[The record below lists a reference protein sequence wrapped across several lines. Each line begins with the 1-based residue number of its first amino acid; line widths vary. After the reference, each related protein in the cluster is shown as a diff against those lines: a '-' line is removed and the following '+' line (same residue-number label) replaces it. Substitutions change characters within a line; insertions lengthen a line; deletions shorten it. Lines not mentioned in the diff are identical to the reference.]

1 MNQQELSAASSIGLL
16 YMIRMLG
23 LFMVLPVLPLAA
35 PEIEGATPF
44 LIGLA
49 IGIYGLSQG
58 ILQIPFGMLS
68 DYLGRKQVIA
78 LGLTL
83 FVLGSFV
90 AGQADDI
97 YGLIVGRFMQGCGAI
112 AGTLMALMSDLTR
125 VDQRSRAMAVI
136 GIAIG
141 GSFGL
146 ALVLGPLISE
156 GFGIAGIFNIT
167 GILGIVGLLLLF
179 WLIPSPRVMSVNLD
193 STVEGGRLAAV
204 AGDLALWRINISVFC
219 LHFLLVSAFSVFP
232 RMLNAVGEV
241 SGSEHAFHYLVLL
254 LVSIVLVA
262 PFIWLAD
269 RVRDIRPILLTMV
282 ALCLLSFF
290 LLSGAVAPV
299 YLTIMIAI
307 ILFFMAFNLLE
318 VVLPAQLSKLSGAG
332 YRGTSM
338 GVYTSCQFLGIFAG
352 GLVSGWILS
361 NADTAALMY
370 ANIALGVL
378 WIGICAGFP
387 RLGRVGSR
395 TIRFTNM
402 RGLSPQESVEAL
414 LSVNGVIDAVIIE
427 SEQVAYLKVD
437 EQVFEDGYLH
447 QLAETNDDG

>member
-1 MNQQELSAASSIGLL
+1 
-16 YMIRMLG
+16 MIRMLG
-23 LFMVLPVLPLAA
+23 LFMVLPVLPLAT
-35 PEIEGATPF
+35 PGIEGATPF

-78 LGLTL
+78 LGLAL

-90 AGQADDI
+90 AGQADGI
-97 YGLIVGRFMQGCGAI
+97 YGLIVGRFLQGCGAI

-136 GIAIG
+136 GMAIG

-146 ALVLGPLISE
+146 ALVLGPLIS
-156 GFGIAGIFNIT
+156 GSFGISGIFNIT

-204 AGDLALWRINISVFC
+204 ASDLALWRINISVFC

-232 RMLNAVGEV
+232 RMLNAVGAV

-254 LVSIVLVA
+254 LVSFVLVA
-262 PFIWLAD
+262 PFIWLVD

-290 LLSGAVAPV
+290 LLSAPAPSAPASTSV

-307 ILFFMAFNLLE
+307 ILFFMAFSLLE

-361 NADTAALMY
+361 NADTSALMY

-378 WIGICAGFP
+378 WFGICIGFP
-387 RLGRVGSR
+387 KLGRVGSR
-395 TIRFTNM
+395 TIRFSNL
-402 RGLSPQESVEAL
+402 RGLSPKDSVEAL
-414 LSVNGVIDAVIIE
+414 LSVTGVIDAVIIE

-447 QLAETNDDG
+447 QFVGTDNDG